1 MSSSTFEKLNSQKY
15 NKLTDSEGP
24 SNQVSSIKKSVTE
37 NPGSEFRA
45 TKI

>member
-1 MSSSTFEKLNSQKY
+1 MSSLTFEKLNSQQYK
-15 NKLTDSEGP
+15 KLTDSGGP

>member
-1 MSSSTFEKLNSQKY
+1 MSSSTFEKLKNQNY

-45 TKI
+45 T